1 MAEVLFYHLQRQP
14 LDAVLPQ
21 LVERSLARGW
31 RVAVQVGS
39 PERLSALDDHLWTYA
54 EDSFLPHVLD
64 REPGASEEAV
74 VLTSSPDN
82 VNHAAV
88 RFLVDGASLP
98 PDISMYERV
107 VVMFDGQDESALA
120 SARDMWKQVR
130 TGGHEATYWQ
140 QAESGRWEKKA

>member
-64 REPGASEEAV
+64 REPGAAEEAV
-74 VLTSSPDN
+74 VLTSSAEN
-82 VNHAAV
+82 VNGAAV

-98 PDISMYERV
+98 PDISAYERV

-120 SARDMWKQVR
+120 GAREMWKQVR